1 MKVFG
6 VLILLQMSKTID
18 CIYSNS
24 NSFTN
29 VSQSFMIMR
38 FAVINP
44 LHFNNNEHDYF
55 V

>member
-38 FAVINP
+38 FGVLND
-44 LHFNNNEHDYF
+44 LHLYNIKWIRF